1 MEPVGG
7 QRFRQQC
14 HAQRKRRTWRNW
26 FYWYEHAVK
35 GRGKMDYVTLR
46 EASNRTDVSVSTLR
60 NYIASGRL
68 NAARRGVKILVVR
81 TADLDALFTPH
92 D

>member
-1 MEPVGG
+1 
-7 QRFRQQC
+7 
-14 HAQRKRRTWRNW
+14 
-26 FYWYEHAVK
+26 
-35 GRGKMDYVTLR
+35 MDYVTLR